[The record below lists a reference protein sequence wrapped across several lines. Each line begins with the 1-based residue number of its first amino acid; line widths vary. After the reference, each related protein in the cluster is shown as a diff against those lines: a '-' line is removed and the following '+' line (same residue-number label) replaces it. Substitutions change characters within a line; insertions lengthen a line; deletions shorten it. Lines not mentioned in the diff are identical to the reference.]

1 MASLNKVMLMG
12 HLGADPETR
21 VAIGT
26 LIANLSL
33 ATSRKYKDRNGQQ
46 VEETEWHRVVLF
58 GRTAEIAQEWLKKG
72 SCIFVEGRLRTRQYE
87 DRQGQKRFTTE
98 IVGENMQFVN
108 GNRDGQQNHRQ
119 SQSQPAAARQQQ
131 SFDDV
136 PF

>member
-21 VAIGT
+21 DANGT

-98 IVGENMQFVN
+98 IVGETMQFVN
-108 GNRDGQQNHRQ
+108 GNRDGQQSHQ
-119 SQSQPAAARQQQ
+119 QSQPAAARQQQ

>member
-21 VAIGT
+21 DANGT

-98 IVGENMQFVN
+98 IVGETMQFVN
-108 GNRDGQQNHRQ
+108 STRDGQQSHQ
-119 SQSQPAAARQQQ
+119 QSQPAAARQQQ

>member
-21 VAIGT
+21 DANGT

-108 GNRDGQQNHRQ
+108 GNRDGQQNNK
-119 SQSQPAAARQQQ
+119 QSQPSRQ
-131 SFDDV
+131 SNYDDL

>member
-21 VAIGT
+21 DANGT

-108 GNRDGQQNHRQ
+108 GNRDGQQSHQ
-119 SQSQPAAARQQQ
+119 QPQPAAARQQQ

>member
-21 VAIGT
+21 DANGT

-98 IVGENMQFVN
+98 IVGETMQFVN
-108 GNRDGQQNHRQ
+108 SNRDGQQNHQ
-119 SQSQPAAARQQQ
+119 QSQPAAARQQQ

>member
-12 HLGADPETR
+12 PLGADPETR
-21 VAIGT
+21 DANGT

-98 IVGENMQFVN
+98 IVGETMQFVN
-108 GNRDGQQNHRQ
+108 GNRDGQQSHQ
-119 SQSQPAAARQQQ
+119 QSQPAAARQQQ

>member
-21 VAIGT
+21 DANGT

-108 GNRDGQQNHRQ
+108 GNRDGQQSHQ
-119 SQSQPAAARQQQ
+119 QSQPAAARQQQ
-131 SFDDV
+131 SFDDA

>member
-1 MASLNKVMLMG
+1 MASLNKVILMG

-21 VAIGT
+21 DANGT

-108 GNRDGQQNHRQ
+108 GNRDGQQSHQ
-119 SQSQPAAARQQQ
+119 QSQPAAARQQQ

>member
-21 VAIGT
+21 DANGT

-46 VEETEWHRVVLF
+46 VEETEWHRVILF

-98 IVGENMQFVN
+98 IVGETMQFVN
-108 GNRDGQQNHRQ
+108 GNRDGQQSHQ
-119 SQSQPAAARQQQ
+119 QSQPAAARQQQ

>member
-21 VAIGT
+21 DANGT

-108 GNRDGQQNHRQ
+108 GNRDGQQSHQ
-119 SQSQPAAARQQQ
+119 QPQPAAVRQQQ

>member
-1 MASLNKVMLMG
+1 MASLNKVMLIG

-21 VAIGT
+21 DANGT

-98 IVGENMQFVN
+98 IVGENMQFIN
-108 GNRDGQQNHRQ
+108 GNRDGQQNHHQ
-119 SQSQPAAARQQQ
+119 SQSQPSAARQQQ

>member
-1 MASLNKVMLMG
+1 MASINKVLLMG

-21 VAIGT
+21 DANGT

-33 ATSRKYKDRNGQQ
+33 ATSHKYKDRNGQQ

-108 GNRDGQQNHRQ
+108 GNRDGQQSHQ
-119 SQSQPAAARQQQ
+119 QSQPAAARQQQ

>member
-12 HLGADPETR
+12 HLGANPETR
-21 VAIGT
+21 DANGT

-87 DRQGQKRFTTE
+87 DRQGQKRFATE

-108 GNRDGQQNHRQ
+108 GNRDDQQKQ
-119 SQSQPAAARQQQ
+119 QQSQPAAARQQQ

>member
-21 VAIGT
+21 DANGT

-108 GNRDGQQNHRQ
+108 GNRDGQQSHQ
-119 SQSQPAAARQQQ
+119 QLQPAAARQQQ

>member
-1 MASLNKVMLMG
+1 MASINKVMLMG

-21 VAIGT
+21 DANGT

-98 IVGENMQFVN
+98 IVCETMQFVN
-108 GNRDGQQNHRQ
+108 GNRDGQQSHQ
-119 SQSQPAAARQQQ
+119 QSQPAAARQQQ

>member
-21 VAIGT
+21 DANGT

-108 GNRDGQQNHRQ
+108 GNRDDQQKQ
-119 SQSQPAAARQQQ
+119 QQSQPSAERQQQ
-131 SFDDV
+131 SFDDA